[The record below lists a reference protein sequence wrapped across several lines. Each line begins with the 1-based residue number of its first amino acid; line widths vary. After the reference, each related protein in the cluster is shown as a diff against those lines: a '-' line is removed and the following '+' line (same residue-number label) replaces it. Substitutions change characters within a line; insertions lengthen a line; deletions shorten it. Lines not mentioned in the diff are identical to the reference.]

1 MPGLANLER
10 DGEFF
15 AHSRRLKRG
24 WGGVRTSDKIIRK
37 QIFAN

>member
-1 MPGLANLER
+1 MRGAFANSS

-15 AHSRRLKRG
+15 AHSRG
-24 WGGVRTSDKIIRK
+24 ARTSDKIIRN